1 MSHRTQNDFER
12 IQSLGVT
19 LGRARNLVAAEVDAA
34 LKDVGI
40 NSQQLSIL
48 LALSRNA
55 AGSAIGLSRMLAV
68 DPALMTRAL
77 DKLEARGLVQRTR
90 SETDRRRVD
99 ITVTQEGHDA
109 IARCERAAPTEPNVR
124 LARFTNP
131 EIETLGRLLG
141 KLVDG

>member
-12 IQSLGVT
+12 IQSLGLT
-19 LGRARNLVAAEVDAA
+19 LGKARNLVAAEMDAA

-40 NSQQLSIL
+40 SSQQLSIL
-48 LALSRNA
+48 LALSRDA
-55 AGSAIGLSRMLAV
+55 AQSAVQLSRMLAV
-68 DPALMTRAL
+68 DSALMTRAL

-90 SETDRRRVD
+90 SEADRRRVD
-99 ITVTQEGHDA
+99 LAVTQEGHDA
-109 IARCERAAPTEPNVR
+109 IARCERAEPSVR
-124 LARFTNP
+124 LSRFTNP